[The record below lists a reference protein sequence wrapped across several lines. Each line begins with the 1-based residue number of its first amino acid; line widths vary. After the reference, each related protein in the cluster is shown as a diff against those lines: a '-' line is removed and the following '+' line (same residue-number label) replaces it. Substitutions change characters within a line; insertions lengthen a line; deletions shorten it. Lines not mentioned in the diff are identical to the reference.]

1 MASFF
6 RTNVNRDN
14 GRVFGTAVAIR
25 RSPDDQLSE
34 NLVILGIQILSY
46 VLNKTKLPVE
56 SVGFSRDWLG
66 KAARACQKVLI
77 IFRMDTRIRISLQFL
92 DLQFLAP
99 QFLGLRLFGLRLLG
113 LRLLGLRFLGPIA
126 SVLLTC
132 SLTGCSS
139 INEKIAS
146 GMGDYVPQWAGGLP
160 ADAPPRPGTAKYD
173 EYMKERERNR
183 LLPADQRNSAKPD
196 GTKTEP
202 VH

>member
-1 MASFF
+1 MPPNSRF
-6 RTNVNRDN
+6 
-14 GRVFGTAVAIR
+14 
-25 RSPDDQLSE
+25 P
-34 NLVILGIQILSY
+34 
-46 VLNKTKLPVE
+46 KTKLPVE
-56 SVGFSRDWLG
+56 SVGFSRNWLG
-66 KAARACQKVLI
+66 KAARARQKVLI

-92 DLQFLAP
+92 GLQLLGRR
-99 QFLGLRLFGLRLLG
+99 FLGLRLFGL
-113 LRLLGLRFLGPIA
+113 IA

-132 SLTGCSS
+132 GLTGCSS

-146 GMGDYVPQWAGGLP
+146 GMGDYIPRWAGGLP

-196 GTKTEP
+196 ETKTEP

>member
-1 MASFF
+1 
-6 RTNVNRDN
+6 
-14 GRVFGTAVAIR
+14 
-25 RSPDDQLSE
+25 
-34 NLVILGIQILSY
+34 
-46 VLNKTKLPVE
+46 
-56 SVGFSRDWLG
+56 
-66 KAARACQKVLI
+66 
-77 IFRMDTRIRISLQFL
+77 MDTRIRISLQFL
-92 DLQFLAP
+92 GLQFLGP
-99 QFLGLRLFGLRLLG
+99 QFLGLQFLGLRLFGLRLLG
-113 LRLLGLRFLGPIA
+113 LRFLGLRLLGLIA

-139 INEKIAS
+139 INEKISS
-146 GMGDYVPQWAGGLP
+146 GMGDYIPQWAGGLP